1 MSASMDTGAATT
13 RNDTPRPPYDP
24 ASQAH
29 WPKDPAAAGAAVTG
43 AQGALGSP
51 DGPLP
56 PVGSGKS
63 ADVPPP
69 APNPDL
75 ALDPPGPDADA
86 MGQAEAAKYLAKV
99 MEDFIMQFGAALAG
113 LNDDTAGTM
122 RDLALKAA
130 EEAKAAAIRMIR
142 YASDLLRKVG
152 KWASMVVGVI
162 IAVAVAVAAVKV
174 AMLSGG
180 AAVPVAIWACAA
192 AATQVAEL
200 IATMTYDIQ
209 GKDGLPDAWE
219 KGGARIGMGAL
230 KMDVAE
236 MTTGAIELGDA
247 DDEAWASWVAMGA
260 GLVALGLAA
269 KSATK
274 YLDKAAEAS
283 VKAGT
288 ELAEQ
293 LTRYSSVIVKTQVV
307 SGLKGA
313 AFTGVEAGEKYAGEQ
328 VQASVSGQQAESTRL
343 NGHAEQA
350 SDRYKEGVDL
360 GSELI
365 QQLTELISALSQLL
379 TAYVEGLNATAS
391 TPRHA

>member
-1 MSASMDTGAATT
+1 MSASMDTGVATT
-13 RNDTPRPPYDP
+13 RTDTPRPPYDP

-29 WPKDPAAAGAAVTG
+29 LPNDPAAPGSAVTG

-56 PVGSGKS
+56 PVGSGRS

-75 ALDPPGPDADA
+75 ALDPPGPDADE
-86 MGQAEAAKYLAKV
+86 MGQAEAAKYLAKI

-130 EEAKAAAIRMIR
+130 EEAKAAAVRMIR

-152 KWASMVVGVI
+152 KWASMVVGVV

-174 AMLSGG
+174 AMLTGG

-219 KGGARIGMGAL
+219 KGGGRMGMGAL

-236 MTTGAIELGDA
+236 FATGAIELGDA
-247 DDEAWASWVAMGA
+247 DDEAWASWLALGA
-260 GLVALGLAA
+260 GILALCVAA
-269 KSATK
+269 KGATK
-274 YLDKAAEAS
+274 YLDEAAKAS
-283 VKAGT
+283 T
-288 ELAEQ
+288 ELGEKLA
-293 LTRYSSVIVKTQVV
+293 RYSSVIVKTQVV

-313 AFTGVEAGEKYAGEQ
+313 LFTGVEGAEKYEADL

-350 SDRYKEGVDL
+350 SERYKEGVEL
-360 GSELI
+360 GSDLI
-365 QQLTELISALSQLL
+365 QQLTELMSSLSQLL